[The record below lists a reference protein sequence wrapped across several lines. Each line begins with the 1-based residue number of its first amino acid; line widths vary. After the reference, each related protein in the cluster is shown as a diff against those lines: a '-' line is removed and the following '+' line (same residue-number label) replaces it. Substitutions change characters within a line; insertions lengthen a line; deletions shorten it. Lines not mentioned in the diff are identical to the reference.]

1 MSGVF
6 EAKVRKIGNARG
18 VIIPKEILDK
28 ANAREGEKIQLMV
41 PISKS
46 QRTKALNDLVN
57 LYPEPQHDKPFKR
70 EYEDRY

>member
-18 VIIPKEILDK
+18 VIIPKDILDRIH
-28 ANAREGEKIQLMV
+28 ATEGEKIQLMI
-41 PISKS
+41 PIT
-46 QRTKALNDLVN
+46 RTRRLEALRN
-57 LYPEPQHDKPFKR
+57 LTGRYKEAKHFKR

>member
-18 VIIPKEILDK
+18 VIIPKDVLERIH
-28 ANAREGEKIQLMV
+28 AIEGEKIQLV
-41 PISKS
+41 IPVT
-46 QRTKALNDLVN
+46 RTRRLKAIRRAAAR
-57 LYPEPQHDKPFKR
+57 YRGAKPFKR